1 MVALAL
7 SKLTDSFYNYWAGIN
22 SYGSG
27 AGGIISQPPLAYTQ
41 AIVATG
47 MLMSLAPLIL
57 LYLVAQRAF
66 VESLSQTG
74 IKM

>member
-1 MVALAL
+1 M
-7 SKLTDSFYNYWAGIN
+7 
-22 SYGSG
+22 
-27 AGGIISQPPLAYTQ
+27 
-41 AIVATG
+41 ATG
-47 MLMSLAPLIL
+47 MLMFILPLVL